1 MATTPTPS
9 TSDDLTTR
17 ITDLRQ
23 RMTAADH
30 QRVQAETFHS
40 MAQKRLA
47 EVDAQIRAQ
56 GVEPEKAEEVLAKME
71 ADLAKQLDAV
81 EQALVAETAA
91 YAQILKAGQ

>member
-1 MATTPTPS
+1 MTT
-9 TSDDLTTR
+9 TSEDLTTR
-17 ITDLRQ
+17 LATLRQ
-23 RMTAADH
+23 KVTEADH

-71 ADLAKQLDAV
+71 ADLATQLDAV
-81 EQALVAETAA
+81 EKALAVETAA
-91 YAQILKAGQ
+91 YEQILKAGQ